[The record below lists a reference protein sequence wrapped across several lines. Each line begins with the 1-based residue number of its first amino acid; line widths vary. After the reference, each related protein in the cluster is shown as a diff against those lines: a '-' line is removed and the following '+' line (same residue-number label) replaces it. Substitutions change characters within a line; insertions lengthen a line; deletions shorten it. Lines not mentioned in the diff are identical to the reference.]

1 MLTVT
6 LAGLRARWRSL
17 LLSAAA
23 VALGV
28 AFVAGTLVNTATVHA
43 AYYRQFAAQAK
54 NVDASVSPASGAL
67 LPLSDLG
74 AVRAVPGA
82 AAAEGRMQ
90 GPLPIVGT
98 GGRAYAGIAEDL
110 PADPRFR
117 DYTVLSGGGSVLLD
131 QDTAALDHVTAG
143 TRITVIDKDGHPR
156 GLVVTGI
163 VDVGI
168 SHDTAGGSVLILP
181 AATLRALTG
190 AGGYERIDVAAAP
203 GVSQSALA
211 TRLAGLRFPHASTV
225 TGGQLVASLAEE
237 NAGGEGLL
245 STGLLIF
252 AMVSLL
258 VAALVIYNTFRTL
271 LAQRLREVA
280 LLRCVGATRR
290 QVLASVLTESAVL
303 GLAASIAGLGLGTA
317 LAAAVNAGSVSLTTG
332 TAALSLLTGTIV
344 TVGAALLPAAAA
356 SRTAPVAA
364 LATPPEGV
372 VRGRKTR
379 IILAAVLGAAGLA
392 LTAKGIPTG
401 KTGLLLIAAGGTIF
415 FLGFLAIGPLVA
427 GPLAAALG
435 WLPSRLLGVRMRL
448 ATAGVRRNPSRTATT
463 TVALTI
469 GIGLMTLFSVVL
481 STADQFA
488 THEANRHFPADY
500 LLSVK
505 QGGIP
510 EPVVT
515 SLRASPQIDVAVG
528 IREGGASLDG
538 HQARVLA
545 TEPSA
550 YRSVF
555 LPLVAT
561 GSVTGVEAGTGGI
574 VLSGIEA
581 SALHVAVGG
590 QVAVDGHPF
599 VVDGTFSD
607 GVLDETALISWT
619 DFTRYLGPGE
629 DTEVAVKARPG
640 VSAAD
645 SAAAVDAAVADY
657 PLIDIASEASL
668 RAHLI
673 SSVQKL
679 ATLLDGLLA
688 TSLVISLF
696 GMANTL
702 SLAVLE
708 RTRES
713 ALLRALGLTGRGL
726 RWMIS
731 LEAMLLGLMGAVAGV
746 AFGVGFGWATGR
758 AFLQTDGGP
767 VSYPV
772 LQITGYIAV
781 AVVAALLASML
792 PARRAARLTVI
803 AGLAAEL
810 PRLGRERAARLHVG
824 RPGRAARWLS
834 AVAVAWSAGRNAS
847 SFSSDTVTSTAVAKL
862 VMVVMS
868 RNSPCGVRSWSGTAK
883 PRWPGATRAGG
894 TYWTSS
900 ARSAARRLSGLR
912 LSSALMAFSTCQA
925 HSAKFAIRGCMPS
938 GCRAS
943 R

>member
-6 LAGLRARWRSL
+6 LAGLRARWRRL
-17 LLSAAA
+17 LLSAAS

-28 AFVAGTLVNTATVHA
+28 AFVAGTLINTATVHA
-43 AYYRQFAAQAK
+43 SYYRQFAAQAK
-54 NVDASVSPASGAL
+54 NVDASVEPGGGAQ
-67 LPLSDLG
+67 LPLPDLG

-82 AAAEGRMQ
+82 AAVEGRMQ
-90 GPLPIVGT
+90 ASLPVVGA
-98 GGRAYAGIAEDL
+98 GGRAYAGVAEDL

-131 QDTAALDHVTAG
+131 EDTAALDHVTAG
-143 TRITVIDKDGHPR
+143 TRITVIDKNGHAR

-190 AGGYERIDVAAAP
+190 ADGYQRIDVAAAP
-203 GVSQSALA
+203 GVSQSTLA
-211 TRLAGLRFPHASTV
+211 ARLAGLRFTRASAV
-225 TGGQLVASLAEE
+225 TGGQLVTLLAEQ

-252 AMVSLL
+252 ALVSLL
-258 VAALVIYNTFRTL
+258 VAALVIYNSFRTL

-290 QVLASVLTESAVL
+290 QVLADILTESAVL
-303 GLAASIAGLGLGTA
+303 GLVASVVGLCLGTV
-317 LAAAVNAGSVSLTTG
+317 LAAVVNSGSVSLTSATV
-332 TAALSLLTGTIV
+332 ALSLLTGLVV

-364 LATPPEGV
+364 LTSAHEGT

-379 IILAAVLGAAGLA
+379 ITLALLLGATGLA

-401 KTGLLLIAAGGTIF
+401 KTGLLMIAAGGTIF

-427 GPLAAALG
+427 GPLAAGLG

-448 ATAGVRRNPSRTATT
+448 ATTGVRRNPSRTATT

-515 SLRASPQIDVAVG
+515 SLRASSRIAVAVG
-528 IREGGASLDG
+528 IREGGAALDG
-538 HQARVLA
+538 HQAQVLA
-545 TEPSA
+545 AEPSA
-550 YRSVF
+550 YRSLF
-555 LPLVAT
+555 MPLVDT
-561 GSVTGVEAGTGGI
+561 GSLSGVETGTGGI
-574 VLSGIEA
+574 ALSGIEA

-590 QVAVDGHPF
+590 KISVDGHPF
-599 VVDGTFSD
+599 LVDGTFSD
-607 GVLDETALISWT
+607 GVLDETAVISWT
-619 DFTRYLGPGE
+619 DFTRYFGPGE
-629 DTEVAVKARPG
+629 DTEVAVKAVPG
-640 VSAAD
+640 VST
-645 SAAAVDAAVADY
+645 SASASAVDAAVADY
-657 PLIDIASEASL
+657 PLVDITSEASL
-668 RAHLI
+668 RAHMI

-688 TSLVISLF
+688 TSIVISLF
-696 GMANTL
+696 GVANTL

-713 ALLRALGLTGRGL
+713 ALLRALGLTRRGL

-731 LEAMLLGLMGAVAGV
+731 MEAVLLGLMGAVAGV
-746 AFGVGFGWATGR
+746 AFGIGFGWATGR
-758 AFLQTDGGP
+758 AFLRTDGGP
-767 VSYPV
+767 VSYPI
-772 LQITGYIAV
+772 LQIAGYIAL
-781 AVVAALLASML
+781 AGVAALLASVI

-803 AGLAAEL
+803 DGLSAEL
-810 PRLGRERAARLHVG
+810 PTGIGRQ
-824 RPGRAARWLS
+824 
-834 AVAVAWSAGRNAS
+834 
-847 SFSSDTVTSTAVAKL
+847 
-862 VMVVMS
+862 
-868 RNSPCGVRSWSGTAK
+868 RSQVKDYG
-883 PRWPGATRAGG
+883 
-894 TYWTSS
+894 
-900 ARSAARRLSGLR
+900 
-912 LSSALMAFSTCQA
+912 
-925 HSAKFAIRGCMPS
+925 
-938 GCRAS
+938 
-943 R
+943 

>member
-6 LAGLRARWRSL
+6 LAGLRARWRRL
-17 LLSAAA
+17 LLSAAS

-28 AFVAGTLVNTATVHA
+28 AFVAGTLINTATVHA
-43 AYYRQFAAQAK
+43 SYYRQFAAQAR
-54 NVDASVSPASGAL
+54 NVDASVGPPPGER
-67 LPLSDLG
+67 LPLPDLA

-82 AAAEGRMQ
+82 AAVEGRMQ
-90 GPLPIVGT
+90 APLPIVGA

-110 PADPRFR
+110 PADPSFR

-131 QDTAALDHVTAG
+131 EDTAALDHVTAG
-143 TRITVIDKDGHPR
+143 TRITVIDKNGHAR
-156 GLVVTGI
+156 GLMVTGI

-181 AATLRALTG
+181 AATVLALTG
-190 AGGYERIDVAAAP
+190 ADGYQRIDVAARP
-203 GVSQSALA
+203 GVSQSTLA
-211 TRLAGLRFPHASTV
+211 ARLAGLRLARASVV
-225 TGGQLVASLAEE
+225 TGGQLVALLAER

-252 AMVSLL
+252 ALVSLL
-258 VAALVIYNTFRTL
+258 VAALVIYNSFRTL

-290 QVLASVLTESAVL
+290 QVLADFLTESAVL
-303 GLAASIAGLGLGTA
+303 GLAASVVGLCLGTV
-317 LAAAVNAGSVSLTTG
+317 LAAAVNSGSVSLTPA
-332 TAALSLLTGTIV
+332 TAAMSLLTGTVV

-364 LATPPEGV
+364 LTTTHEGT

-379 IILAAVLGAAGLA
+379 IILALLLGAVGLA
-392 LTAKGIPTG
+392 LTVKGIPAG
-401 KTGLLLIAAGGTIF
+401 KTGLLMIAAGGTIF

-427 GPLAAALG
+427 GPLAAGLG

-448 ATAGVRRNPSRTATT
+448 ATTGVRRNPSRTATT

-488 THEANRHFPADY
+488 THEANRNFPADY
-500 LLSVK
+500 LLSAK
-505 QGGIP
+505 TGGIP

-515 SLRASPQIDVAVG
+515 SLRASSRIAVAVG
-528 IREGGASLDG
+528 IREGSASLDG
-538 HQARVLA
+538 HQAKVLA
-545 TEPSA
+545 AEPSA

-555 LPLVAT
+555 MPLMDA
-561 GSVTGVEAGTGGI
+561 GSLSGLETGTGG
-574 VLSGIEA
+574 VALSGMEA
-581 SALHVAVGG
+581 RALHVAVGEKIS
-590 QVAVDGHPF
+590 VDGHPF
-599 VVDGTFSD
+599 LVDGTFSD
-607 GVLDETALISWT
+607 GVLDETAVISWA
-619 DFTRYLGPGE
+619 DFTRYFGPGA

-640 VSAAD
+640 VST
-645 SAAAVDAAVADY
+645 SASASAVDAAVADY
-657 PLIDIASEASL
+657 PLVDITSEASL
-668 RAHLI
+668 RAHMI

-688 TSLVISLF
+688 TSIVISLF

-713 ALLRALGLTGRGL
+713 ALLRALGLTRRGL

-731 LEAMLLGLMGAVAGV
+731 MEAVLLGVMGAVAGV

-758 AFLQTDGGP
+758 AFLRTGGGP
-767 VSYPV
+767 VSYPIP
-772 LQITGYIAV
+772 QIVGYIAL
-781 AVVAALLASML
+781 AGVAALLASVI

-803 AGLAAEL
+803 DGLAAEL
-810 PRLGRERAARLHVG
+810 PIGIELRSSQIQDRGSKAVRG
-824 RPGRAARWLS
+824 RPEQAAGADISPVR
-834 AVAVAWSAGRNAS
+834 V
-847 SFSSDTVTSTAVAKL
+847 
-862 VMVVMS
+862 
-868 RNSPCGVRSWSGTAK
+868 RNSAWNRC
-883 PRWPGATRAGG
+883 
-894 TYWTSS
+894 S
-900 ARSAARRLSGLR
+900 A
-912 LSSALMAFSTCQA
+912 
-925 HSAKFAIRGCMPS
+925 
-938 GCRAS
+938 
-943 R
+943 

>member
-6 LAGLRARWRSL
+6 LAGLRARWRRL
-17 LLSAAA
+17 LLSAAS

-28 AFVAGTLVNTATVHA
+28 AFVAGTLINTATVHA
-43 AYYRQFAAQAK
+43 SYYRQFAVQAK
-54 NVDASVSPASGAL
+54 NVDASVEPAGGAR
-67 LPLSDLG
+67 LPLADLG
-74 AVRAVPGA
+74 AVGAVPGA
-82 AAAEGRMQ
+82 AAVEGRMQ
-90 GPLPIVGT
+90 ASLPVVGA
-98 GGRAYAGIAEDL
+98 GGRAYAGVAEDL

-131 QDTAALDHVTAG
+131 EDTAALNHVTAG
-143 TRITVIDKDGHPR
+143 TRLTVIDKSGQAR

-190 AGGYERIDVAAAP
+190 ADGYQRIDAAAAP

-211 TRLAGLRFPHASTV
+211 ARLAGLRFTRASVV
-225 TGGQLVASLAEE
+225 TGGQLVTLLAEQ

-252 AMVSLL
+252 ALVSLL
-258 VAALVIYNTFRTL
+258 VAALVIYNSFRTL

-290 QVLASVLTESAVL
+290 QVLADILTESAVL
-303 GLAASIAGLGLGTA
+303 GLAASVVGLCLGTV
-317 LAAAVNAGSVSLTTG
+317 LAAVVNSGSVSLTPATV
-332 TAALSLLTGTIV
+332 ALSLLTGTVV

-364 LATPPEGV
+364 LTTAHEGT

-379 IILAAVLGAAGLA
+379 IILALLLGAIGLA
-392 LTAKGIPTG
+392 LTAKGIPAG
-401 KTGLLLIAAGGTIF
+401 QTGLLMIAAGGTIF
-415 FLGFLAIGPLVA
+415 FLGFLAIGPLAA
-427 GPLAAALG
+427 GPLAAGLG

-448 ATAGVRRNPSRTATT
+448 ATTGVRRNPSRTATT

-481 STADQFA
+481 STAGQFA

-510 EPVVT
+510 GPVVT
-515 SLRASPQIDVAVG
+515 SLRASSRIAVAVG

-538 HQARVLA
+538 HQAQVLA
-545 TEPSA
+545 AEPSA

-555 LPLVAT
+555 MPLVDA
-561 GSVTGVEAGTGGI
+561 GSLSGVETGTGGI
-574 VLSGIEA
+574 ALSGIEA

-590 QVAVDGHPF
+590 KLSVDGHPF
-599 VVDGTFSD
+599 LVDSIFSD
-607 GVLDETALISWT
+607 GVLDETAVISWT
-619 DFTRYLGPGE
+619 DFTKYFGPGE
-629 DTEVAVKARPG
+629 DTEVAVKAVPG
-640 VSAAD
+640 VST
-645 SAAAVDAAVADY
+645 SASSSAVDAAVADY
-657 PLIDIASEASL
+657 PLIDITSEASL
-668 RAHLI
+668 RAHMI

-688 TSLVISLF
+688 TSIVISLF

-731 LEAMLLGLMGAVAGV
+731 MEAVLLGVMGAVAGV

-758 AFLQTDGGP
+758 AFLRTYGGP
-767 VSYPV
+767 VSYPI
-772 LQITGYIAV
+772 LQITGYIAL
-781 AVVAALLASML
+781 AAVAALLASVI
-792 PARRAARLTVI
+792 PARRAARLAVI
-803 AGLAAEL
+803 DGLAAEL
-810 PRLGRERAARLHVG
+810 PTGIGRRRSQAEDCGSKAVTC
-824 RPGRAARWLS
+824 RPGQEARRTFRPFGYETALES
-834 AVAVAWSAGRNAS
+834 GTRR
-847 SFSSDTVTSTAVAKL
+847 DRGSTAAI
-862 VMVVMS
+862 
-868 RNSPCGVRSWSGTAK
+868 SPPLTHD
-883 PRWPGATRAGG
+883 
-894 TYWTSS
+894 
-900 ARSAARRLSGLR
+900 L
-912 LSSALMAFSTCQA
+912 
-925 HSAKFAIRGCMPS
+925 
-938 GCRAS
+938 
-943 R
+943 